1 MAPDPQQ
8 SSTRVPPASAARPA
22 VGRLRPYRPGKPLDE
37 LERELGITDSIKLA
51 SNENPLGPSPRALEA
66 IELAAREVRLYPDN
80 ECHDLVTGLAAHW
93 GVERETLFV
102 DRGSTGVMR
111 QLALAYLQP
120 GDECVMGD
128 PSFMVYEFSTVLM
141 GATPVKVPL
150 TADCTHDLD
159 AMADAITDRTK
170 LVFIANPDNP
180 HGSMVTHD
188 TLARFLA
195 RVPPHVLVVAD
206 EAYYE
211 YAVQRDDYP
220 DTLALW
226 RGGAPVMMLRTFS
239 KVYALAGLRVGYAI
253 AQPEILRPMF
263 QVREPFHI
271 TNIAQAAALASLSDP
286 EQVARARAVN
296 AAGLQVLQAG
306 FDRLG
311 LRHLP
316 TAANFVFV
324 EVGRPGREV
333 YDALLRT
340 GVIVR
345 PGDIFDRPNWLRV
358 TVGTPEQCARLIEA
372 LGTVL

>member
-1 MAPDPQQ
+1 MTPDPQQ
-8 SSTRVPPASAARPA
+8 PAMRVPPPLAARAA
-22 VGRLRPYRPGKPLDE
+22 VSRMRAYRPGKPIAE
-37 LERELGITDSIKLA
+37 VERELGIADSIKLA

-66 IELAAREVRLYPDN
+66 MELAAREVRLYPDN
-80 ECHDLVTGLAAHW
+80 ECHDLVDGLAAHL
-93 GVERETLFV
+93 GVEREALFV

-111 QLALAYLQP
+111 QLALTYLQA
-120 GDECVMGD
+120 GDECVMGA
-128 PSFMVYEFSTVLM
+128 PSFIVYEFSTVLM

-150 TADCTHDLD
+150 TADFTHDLD
-159 AMADAITDRTK
+159 AMADALSDRTK
-170 LVFIANPDNP
+170 LIFLANPDNP
-180 HGSMVTHD
+180 HGSIVTHD
-188 TLARFLA
+188 ALARFLA
-195 RVPPHVLVVAD
+195 RVPPQVVVVVD

-211 YAVQRDDYP
+211 YAVRDADYP

-226 RGGAPVMMLRTFS
+226 RAGAPVIILRTFS
-239 KVYALAGLRVGYAI
+239 KVYALAGLRVGYAV
-253 AQPEILRPMF
+253 ARPDILRPMF

-286 EQVARARAVN
+286 EQVTRALAVN
-296 AAGLQVLQAG
+296 AAGLKVLQDG

-324 EVGRPGREV
+324 DVGRNAREV

-345 PGDIFDRPNWLRV
+345 PGDIFDRQAWLRV
-358 TVGTPEQCARLIEA
+358 TVGTPEQCARLVRA
-372 LGTVL
+372 LGDAL